1 VPNRRNLTP
10 DTALKEEMRLRLVF
24 SSIVLLALS
33 ANQPCFAKEA
43 HAQHGSRPSAASSHA
58 NTKPAIPVET
68 KSNGKING
76 QVEATVPPP
85 VLPRQGITQQRN
97 RTINPSVKIVTPGN
111 AAHGQAARTSTPA
124 VRNAIGQP
132 IIQPKNF
139 IGTEPRVTPAQQA
152 PGVVPL
158 HRLRGAPPAAPLVV
172 SSNPVHANAPAV
184 TVTNAANRGSV
195 NGAALIRPAAAPTGI
210 GGAVRPKYGING
222 TTVQTKH

>member
-1 VPNRRNLTP
+1 MPYRRNLTP

-68 KSNGKING
+68 KSNGKIDG

-85 VLPRQGITQQRN
+85 VLPRQGVTQQRN

-158 HRLRGAPPAAPLVV
+158 HRFAAPLVA

-184 TVTNAANRGSV
+184 TVANAANRGSV

-222 TTVQTKH
+222 TTVQNKH